1 LGVCFDSVSLLDSLN
16 FVHGVC
22 RMIESMGILEQMK

>member
-16 FVHGVC
+16 FVHDV
-22 RMIESMGILEQMK
+22 EVTVE